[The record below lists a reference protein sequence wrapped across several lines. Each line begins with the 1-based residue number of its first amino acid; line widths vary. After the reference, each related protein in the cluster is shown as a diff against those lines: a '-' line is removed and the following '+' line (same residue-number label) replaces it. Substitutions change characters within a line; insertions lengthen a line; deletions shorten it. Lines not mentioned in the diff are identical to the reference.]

1 MVLGRQMVGL
11 RTGREEA
18 MGGIPGFQ
26 MDMLEGSSLRS
37 GGRWVKAAETQL
49 TRTPQPQVTQ
59 ALSEQTSLSPLEVC
73 LRGTSGEDSITRNS
87 RVFHR

>member
-1 MVLGRQMVGL
+1 MVGL

-37 GGRWVKAAETQL
+37 GGRCQN
-49 TRTPQPQVTQ
+49 
-59 ALSEQTSLSPLEVC
+59 LEEHLYGEKIKGLIVVQSIDL
-73 LRGTSGEDSITRNS
+73 LRLG
-87 RVFHR
+87 